1 MDNSSYGF
9 SGAGINGIA
18 NYESLSGGGRRKA
31 RRGKRKTARRSARK
45 TARRSARKTAR
56 RSAKRS
62 ARKTARR
69 SARKTARRSARKT
82 ARRSARKTA
91 RRSEKRSARRSNRKT
106 LHGGGRGIDDLIKD
120 LAAQQDKLGEDN
132 KVVREACSREGK
144 CNTWIDILNNDETIK
159 RIRQKI
165 KIQGD
170 NEIESKMQKRRDE
183 DEKRELALKAAEKK
197 PELTEEQDK
206 VLSVLEQLLKG
217 KKDKTPT
224 NSP

>member
-106 LHGGGRGIDDLIKD
+106 LHGGSGIDDLIKD

-170 NEIESKMQKRRDE
+170 NEFESKMQERRDE

-206 VLSVLEQLLKG
+206 VLSVLKQLLKG